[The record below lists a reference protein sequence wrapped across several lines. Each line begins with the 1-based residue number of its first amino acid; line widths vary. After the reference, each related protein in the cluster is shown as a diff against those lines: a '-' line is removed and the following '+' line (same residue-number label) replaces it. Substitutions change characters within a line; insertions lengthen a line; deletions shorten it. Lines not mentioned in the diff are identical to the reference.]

1 MRRRHLQLL
10 AAVAANVP
18 LLPCSRAIPVP
29 ILHCHACPL
38 ATGACPV
45 GTLQHFII
53 LGRPPLFLLGI
64 VGMVTALAGRAT
76 CAFLC
81 PFGLVQEWLRQA
93 GQKLGIRERRVSNAH
108 AWTRWAVLGGLVV
121 AAPSVLGEPWF
132 CKLCPNGT
140 LFAGIP
146 LLILDPALRPLA
158 GPLFF
163 VKLLLAAGFIGSALL
178 VRRPFCRFICPYGAA
193 IGLGNR
199 LAWSRIQH
207 EPDQCTGCGS
217 CRDRCPVDL
226 PVPAGVGSSHCL
238 QCRECAGCPAVKV
251 VHGWRRRPAGVE
263 GEHSR

>member
-10 AAVAANVP
+10 AAVAANIP

-93 GQKLGIRERRVSNAH
+93 GQKLGLRERRVSNAH

-121 AAPSVLGEPWF
+121 AAPSLLGEPWF
-132 CKLCPNGT
+132 CRLCPNGT

-158 GPLFF
+158 GPLFV
-163 VKLLLAAGFIGSALL
+163 VKLILAGGFIASAFF

-199 LAWSRIQH
+199 IAWSRIQP

-226 PVPAGVGSSHCL
+226 LVPVGAGSSHCL
-238 QCRECAGCPAVKV
+238 QCRECTGCPAVKAV
-251 VHGWRRRPAGVE
+251 RGWRRRPAGVE
-263 GEHSR
+263 REPGR